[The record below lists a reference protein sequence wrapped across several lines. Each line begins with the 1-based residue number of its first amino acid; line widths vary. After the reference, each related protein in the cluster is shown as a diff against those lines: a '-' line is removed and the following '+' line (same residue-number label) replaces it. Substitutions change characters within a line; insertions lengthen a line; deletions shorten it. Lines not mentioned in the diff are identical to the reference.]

1 MKKNVIKYLSI
12 SLGLI
17 IVLIIYFSLIGIQTD
32 RFNNQ
37 IKDRLSKYN
46 SNLDVNLKKIKLTL
60 DPLNFKFNA
69 KTIGPKII
77 YKKRNIE
84 LESIKTQISINSLI
98 KNKIISSNL
107 IISTK
112 SVLLKDLV
120 GFLRATTN
128 KTELFFLE
136 KAIDKGFVIIDLEV
150 NFDENGNI
158 KKVQIYPKKSKAMN
172 LAFDVTPAK
181 YVTGLITEKGICRA
195 SEKGLKNLFK

>member
-69 KTIGPKII
+69 KTS
-77 YKKRNIE
+77 YMAN
-84 LESIKTQISINSLI
+84 LSSIT
-98 KNKIISSNL
+98 
-107 IISTK
+107 
-112 SVLLKDLV
+112 
-120 GFLRATTN
+120 
-128 KTELFFLE
+128 
-136 KAIDKGFVIIDLEV
+136 
-150 NFDENGNI
+150 
-158 KKVQIYPKKSKAMN
+158 
-172 LAFDVTPAK
+172 
-181 YVTGLITEKGICRA
+181 
-195 SEKGLKNLFK
+195 